1 MMSSLLIVDD
11 ERGVRRTL
19 EFLFSKEGFDVRTA
33 DSGEDALERFTEQ
46 PVDLVL
52 TDLRMEGMSGLDV
65 VREIKRR
72 MPETE
77 ILVMT
82 AYGSIDTAVQAM
94 KLGATD
100 YITKPARNEEIL
112 WKVRKVLDSRLRGSE
127 LSQVSNEESCSAGLG
142 ALVANSPAMREVLA
156 RVHKAAPTNLTILI
170 TGETGTGKSCI
181 ARAIHHHSLLSQ
193 GPFVSVNCAALPE
206 PLLESELFGHAK
218 GAFTGATQARRGL
231 FEEAHNGTLF
241 LDEIGTLPANMQAK
255 LLGALQDRE
264 IRRVG
269 SNRPQA
275 VDVRVIAATNAD
287 LEEAVAREAFRE
299 DLFYRLNVARIQVP
313 PLRERRAD
321 VPVLVRSILAR
332 LVGDGSA
339 GFVVADEAME
349 VLCNAEYP
357 GNVRELE
364 NALEWA
370 AAVCSGHRITVAD
383 LPEALQRSPR
393 SVRAPVEGSEEP
405 VAAREETVPTD
416 GSLAGH
422 ERQIIE
428 ESIVRCR
435 WNLTAAA
442 KSLGIGRTTL
452 WRKMR
457 QYNIGRDPASR

>member
-1 MMSSLLIVDD
+1 MTGSVLIVDD

-19 EFLFSKEGFDVRTA
+19 EFLLSKEGFRVSVA
-33 DSGEDALERFTEQ
+33 ESGEQAMDRFEER

-52 TDLRMEGMSGLDV
+52 TDLRMDGMSGLDV
-65 VREIKRR
+65 VREVKRR
-72 MPETE
+72 SPGAEV
-77 ILVMT
+77 LVMT
-82 AYGSIDTAVQAM
+82 AFGSIDTAVEAM

-112 WKVRKVLDSRLRGSE
+112 WKVRKILEGRSLSE
-127 LSQVSNEESCSAGLG
+127 AHEPGNEETCNSGLG
-142 ALVANSPAMREVLA
+142 ALVAESPAMCEVLE
-156 RVHKAAPTNLTILI
+156 RIRKVAPTNLTVLI

-181 ARAIHHHSLLSQ
+181 ARAIHHHSQLSA

-269 SNRPQA
+269 SNTPQA

-287 LEEAVAREAFRE
+287 LEEEVARDVFRE
-299 DLFYRLNVARIQVP
+299 DLFYRLNVARLQVP
-313 PLRERRAD
+313 PLRERRED
-321 VPVLVRSILAR
+321 IPVLARGILAR
-332 LVGDGSA
+332 LAGDGSH
-339 GFVVADEAME
+339 GVAVTDEAMS

-370 AAVCSGHRITVAD
+370 AAVCRGHLIAVAD
-383 LPEALQRSPR
+383 LPEALQQPQR
-393 SVRAPVEGSEEP
+393 SVRTPLEQG
-405 VAAREETVPTD
+405 EETAVVREKAVPTD

-428 ESIVRCR
+428 ESIERCR

>member
-1 MMSSLLIVDD
+1 MTARVLIVDD
-11 ERGVRRTL
+11 ERGLRRTL
-19 EFLFSKEGFDVRTA
+19 EFLLSKEGFDVSLA
-33 DSGEDALERFTEQ
+33 QSGEEAVARFDEQ
-46 PVDLVL
+46 PADLVL

-72 MPETE
+72 VPETE
-77 ILVMT
+77 VLVMT
-82 AYGSIDTAVQAM
+82 AYGSIDTAVEAM

-100 YITKPARNEEIL
+100 YITKPARNDEIL
-112 WKVRKVLDSRLRGSE
+112 LKVRKALDGRSLRSE
-127 LSQVSNEESCSAGLG
+127 VAQLRTEVSGGIGLG
-142 ALVANSPAMREVLA
+142 ALVAKSPAMREVLA
-156 RVHKAAPTNLTILI
+156 RIHKVAPTHLTILI

-181 ARAIHHHSLLSQ
+181 ARAIHHHSQRSDGQ
-193 GPFVSVNCAALPE
+193 FVSVNCAALPE

-264 IRRVG
+264 VRRVG
-269 SNRPQA
+269 SNTTQA

-287 LEEAVAREAFRE
+287 LEEAVAREEFRE
-299 DLFYRLNVARIQVP
+299 DLFYRLNVARLQVP
-313 PLRERRAD
+313 PLRERRED
-321 VPVLVRSILAR
+321 IPVLVRRILER
-332 LVGDGSA
+332 LPAGDGCD
-339 GFVVADEAME
+339 GFTVDDEAMSA
-349 VLCNAEYP
+349 LCNAEYP

-370 AAVCSGHRITVAD
+370 AAVCRGRRITVAD
-383 LPEALQRSPR
+383 IPETLQRPARTAS
-393 SVRAPVEGSEEP
+393 APAAVHEE
-405 VAAREETVPTD
+405 AAPAD
-416 GSLAGH
+416 GSLARH

-457 QYNIGRDPASR
+457 QYNIGRDPASS